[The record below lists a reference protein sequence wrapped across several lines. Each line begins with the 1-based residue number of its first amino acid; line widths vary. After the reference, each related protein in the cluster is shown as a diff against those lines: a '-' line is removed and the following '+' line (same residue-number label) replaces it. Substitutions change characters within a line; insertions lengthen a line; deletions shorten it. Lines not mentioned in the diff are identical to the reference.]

1 MDTKTA
7 DSHAHH
13 PRVEDDY
20 LVRGNGRFV
29 ADAAEPGQTTAA
41 FVRSPHAHARIRG
54 INIGRSEESARRDRD
69 RDRRGHRRR
78 RRRQRDAPSAAAG
91 PRRQQAHDAAPAM
104 RSRAS
109 A

>member
-1 MDTKTA
+1 MDSKTD

-41 FVRSPHAHARIRG
+41 FVRTPMPA
-54 INIGRSEESARRDRD
+54 
-69 RDRRGHRRR
+69 
-78 RRRQRDAPSAAAG
+78 SAASMWT
-91 PRRQQAHDAAPAM
+91 RRKKCAASS
-104 RSRAS
+104 RS
-109 A
+109 